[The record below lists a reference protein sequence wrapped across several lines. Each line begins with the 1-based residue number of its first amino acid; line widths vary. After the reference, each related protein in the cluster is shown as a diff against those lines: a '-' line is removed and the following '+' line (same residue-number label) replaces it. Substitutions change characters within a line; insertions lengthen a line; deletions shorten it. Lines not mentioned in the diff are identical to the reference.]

1 VTVFPPFFA
10 GTTAVT
16 ALAAEAAPAAFCA
29 RTITR
34 SVEPASPLP
43 TT

>member
-1 VTVFPPFFA
+1 MTAFPPFFA

-29 RTITR
+29 RTTTR
-34 SVEPASPLP
+34 SVEPALALP